1 MTPESRKKHF
11 WTERAGYKGR
21 ESFTG
26 ALMSHRA
33 DTQHPPSPQSTQL
46 SLGMVPPPPIL
57 HLPFQCLPRFYS
69 GFRQGDPFS
78 VCVALAKPFLQV
90 LLYWHQL
97 WFHFCTRER
106 APIFLIAC
114 LNAFPSLRCCMLPM
128 ERGYGLFQRFQ
139 HCRSLA
145 PF

>member
-26 ALMSHRA
+26 ALMSHRV

-46 SLGMVPPPPIL
+46 SLGMVPPDPTPPLSVSASFLLRIPSRRPLLSPCCSCQAPSPGSLVLAPTVVSLL
-57 HLPFQCLPRFYS
+57 H
-69 GFRQGDPFS
+69 
-78 VCVALAKPFLQV
+78 K
-90 LLYWHQL
+90 
-97 WFHFCTRER
+97 RER

-114 LNAFPSLRCCMLPM
+114 LNAFPSLRCCMVPM
-128 ERGYGLFQRFQ
+128 EHGYGLFQRFQ